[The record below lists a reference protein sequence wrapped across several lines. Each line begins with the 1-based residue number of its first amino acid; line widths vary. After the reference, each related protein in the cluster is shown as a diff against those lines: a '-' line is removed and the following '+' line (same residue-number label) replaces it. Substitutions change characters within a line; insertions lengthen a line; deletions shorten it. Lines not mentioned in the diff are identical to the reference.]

1 MTLVRWRPFRD
12 FTDLQERFNQI
23 LKADMWKEN
32 DSNDFAMNSWSP
44 STDIYET
51 KDDFVFKL
59 EVPGMNK
66 DDIQIEFNNDTLNIK
81 GDRKEEK
88 EINKEDYH
96 RIERC
101 CGSFSRSFNLP
112 KNVDEKTTDA
122 SMKDGILELRISKKE
137 EAKTRA
143 IPIKIK

>member
-1 MTLVRWRPFRD
+1 
-12 FTDLQERFNQI
+12 
-23 LKADMWKEN
+23 MWKEN
-32 DSNDFAMNSWSP
+32 DSNDFTMNSWSP
-44 STDIYET
+44 LTDIYET
-51 KDDFVFKL
+51 KDDYVFKL

-66 DDIQIEFNNDTLNIK
+66 SDIQIEFANDTLNIK
-81 GDRKEEK
+81 GERKEEK

-96 RIERC
+96 RTERC

-112 KNVDEKTTDA
+112 KNVDEKTIDA

>member
-1 MTLVRWRPFRD
+1 MNLVRWSPFRD
-12 FTDLQERFNQI
+12 FTDLQERFNQL
-23 LKADMWKEN
+23 LKTDMWKEN

-44 STDIYET
+44 STDIYKT
-51 KDDFVFKL
+51 KDDYVFKL
-59 EVPGMNK
+59 EIPGMNK
-66 DDIQIEFNNDTLNIK
+66 DDIQIEFNNDTLTIK

-96 RIERC
+96 RTERC

-112 KNVDEKTTDA
+112 KNVDEKNIDA
-122 SMKDGILELRISKKE
+122 SMKDGILELRIPKKE
-137 EAKTRA
+137 EAKIKA